1 MSQKNVRAGTALFL
15 LLFICS
21 LFGSVYAAA
30 EQRPEQN
37 QPIQI
42 TYYYF
47 SSCDSCEDGENIMAS
62 MEQQWEDVIDP
73 DEYEV
78 HLRNVYDEGVLEEF
92 NERTKDM
99 ATDDF
104 APAPPLLMINDHYLF
119 GIDDITEQ
127 ARPLLIEEKDK
138 WVDNPEKRV
147 ETFQNIP
154 PENSYFVYFY
164 MPACDSC
171 EKVQTYL
178 TNMDKSFAIGQG
190 QMSKL
195 QVNYMNMGDLDN
207 VPLAQWFFEKYEVP
221 ESRRKAPV
229 VFYQNGYFQG
239 YEDIVAGMPS
249 AIVDGEAMHWEDIDY
264 QPASSGS
271 FDWKDW
277 LFLIFTGFV
286 SGFSPCGISILLL
299 LFSLLLTKQA
309 DVLKLGVT
317 FIIAKTLT
325 FFLLGTVL
333 YSAFEQIGAVLA
345 PVGKALQLIIAV
357 LALVFAALNFA
368 DYFMAKRNEYGK
380 IRFQLPKRLRSFQ
393 QDYMQNAVNCGSK
406 YLVGTVF
413 ITGIVVSVG
422 EFLCTGQLYLASI
435 LYMMQRQAAWDL
447 TVVLLFLVYL
457 LAMDLP
463 LLLLT
468 ILAKRGSQVLKL
480 SELTR
485 GKLPWIKLLYGFMFL
500 VFAVL
505 LFLFLL

>member
-1 MSQKNVRAGTALFL
+1 MSPKNARAGTALIL
-15 LLFICS
+15 LLFLCS
-21 LFGSVYAAA
+21 LFGVPAAA
-30 EQRPEQN
+30 EQQPAQR

-42 TYYYF
+42 TYYYV
-47 SSCDSCEDGENIMAS
+47 SSCESCEDDEIYMAS
-62 MEQQWEDVIDP
+62 MEQQWEDVIDK
-73 DEYEV
+73 DEYEI
-78 HLRNVYDEGVLEEF
+78 HMKDIYDDGVLEEF
-92 NERTKDM
+92 TERTKDM

-104 APAPPLLMINDHYLF
+104 TPAPPLMVINDHYLF
-119 GIDDITEQ
+119 GIDDITEK
-127 ARPLLIEEKDK
+127 ARAVLVEEKDK
-138 WVDNPEKRV
+138 WIDSAEKRV

-154 PENSYFVYFY
+154 PDQSYFVYFY
-164 MPACDSC
+164 MPSCDSC
-171 EKVQTYL
+171 EKVQAYL
-178 TNMDKSFAIGQG
+178 THMDKSFVVEQG
-190 QMSKL
+190 QTSKL
-195 QVNYMNMGDLDN
+195 QINYMNMGDLDN

-221 ESRRKAPV
+221 ESRRKAPI

-239 YEDIVAGMPS
+239 YEEIVSGMPN
-249 AIVDGEAMHWEDIDY
+249 ALINGDAMHWENIDY
-264 QPASSGS
+264 RPASSGS

-317 FIIAKTLT
+317 FILAKTLT

-333 YSAFEQIGAVLA
+333 YSVFEQIGAILA
-345 PVGKALQLIIAV
+345 PVGKALQLLIAV
-357 LALVFAALNFA
+357 LALVFAALNFF
-368 DYFMAKRNEYGK
+368 DYFMAKRSEYGK

-393 QDYMQNAVNCGSK
+393 QNYMQKAMNSGGK

-435 LYMMQRQAAWDL
+435 LYMMQRQTAWDL
-447 TVVLLFLVYL
+447 QVVLLFLLYL

-485 GKLPWIKLLYGFMFL
+485 GKLPWIKLLYGLLFL